1 MATTKAES
9 PSTTPS
15 PSPPLTILLGLS
27 GPSSSGKTTLARL
40 LRTIFQVNR
49 ATATG
54 PDASRPKPSLS
65 LFIIHQDDFYLTD
78 TLVPVRRISSQE
90 FGTRDLQ
97 DWDCVESLDLKLFE
111 DTLRHV
117 QAHGVVPAGSVS
129 KEDENSVGESG
140 VSDEVVEQHGA
151 QVQAWFDG
159 LISSLSDV
167 DTLRDIRICILDGFL
182 LYPPPPSL
190 RSSSTSTAPTTTS
203 SDPLSQLHHLTS
215 TLLSPRL
222 FLPTILPRLLHRRL
236 NRTGYVTLEGF
247 WTDPPGYCQD
257 LVWPNYVRDHA
268 WMYVGGEV
276 NGGEGVFDQKVLA
289 QQGITVCP
297 GAGAWPMSQVL
308 SWAVDQVWAE
318 VERRIKE
325 DRGIMGHQD
334 ME

>member
-9 PSTTPS
+9 PSTTTL
-15 PSPPLTILLGLS
+15 PPLTILLGLS

-40 LRTIFQVNR
+40 LRTIFHVDR
-49 ATATG
+49 TTG
-54 PDASRPKPSLS
+54 PDSSRPSLS

-111 DTLRHV
+111 DTLCHV
-117 QAHGVVPAGSVS
+117 QAHGVVPEGSVS

-140 VSDEVVEQHGA
+140 VSDEAVEQHGA
-151 QVQAWFDG
+151 QIREWFQG
-159 LISSLSDV
+159 LTSGLSDV
-167 DTLRDIRICILDGFL
+167 DTLRDVRICVLDGFL
-182 LYPPPPSL
+182 LYPRPPSPPPPGL
-190 RSSSTSTAPTTTS
+190 SSSPTSTSTPS
-203 SDPLSQLHHLTS
+203 SEDPLSQLHRLTS

-222 FLPTILPRLLHRRL
+222 FLPTTLPRLLHRRL

-268 WMYVGGEV
+268 WMYVGGDV

-289 QQGITVCP
+289 QEGITVCP

-308 SWAVDQVWAE
+308 DWAVEKVWAE

-325 DRGIMGHQD
+325 ERGSRGTTGH
-334 ME
+334 